1 MREDFCI
8 FIISHGR
15 PDKVIT
21 YATLAKAGYTGK
33 LYIVIDD
40 EDKTGNDYRAKY
52 GDQVLMFSKE
62 ELSKT
67 FDEGDNFNNRRTT
80 TYARNACFGM
90 AKQVGCRYFMVLDDD
105 YTKYYYC
112 SDDEYE
118 FEYTRVLR
126 TMNEILDALVSF
138 YENIPAL
145 TLAISQGGDHIGG
158 ASAGGS
164 PTLRRKA
171 MNSFICSVDRPF
183 NFFGRLNEDV
193 NTYVT
198 LTRTGALFFTA
209 MQVKLDQNQTQ
220 ATPGG
225 MSEAYLES
233 GTYVKSFYTVMYAPS
248 CVKVGVMGD
257 PRSGEV
263 RLHHVI
269 DWPRTA
275 PCILREK
282 YRKAPHG

>member
-1 MREDFCI
+1 MRDDFCV

-15 PDKVIT
+15 PDKIYT
-21 YATLAKAGYTGK
+21 HATLLKAGYTGK

-40 EDKTGNDYRAKY
+40 EDKTGGQYREKY
-52 GDQVLMFSKE
+52 GDIVLMFSKDE
-62 ELSKT
+62 IAKT

-80 TYARNACFGM
+80 TYVRNACFGL
-90 AKQVGCRYFMVLDDD
+90 AEKVGCKYFMVLDDD

-112 SDDEYE
+112 SDVNYD
-118 FEYTRVLR
+118 FAYTRILR
-126 TMNEILDALVSF
+126 TMDQVLDSLLEF
-138 YENIPAL
+138 YESIPAL

-171 MNSFICSVDRPF
+171 MNSFICSVERPF

-198 LTRTGALFFTA
+198 LNRLGGLFLTA

-220 ATPGG
+220 ATAGG
-225 MSEAYLES
+225 MSEAYLDS

-248 CVKVGVMGD
+248 CTKVGVMGD
-257 PRSGEV
+257 PRSGDY

-275 PCILREK
+275 PCILRERH
-282 YRKAPHG
+282 RKA